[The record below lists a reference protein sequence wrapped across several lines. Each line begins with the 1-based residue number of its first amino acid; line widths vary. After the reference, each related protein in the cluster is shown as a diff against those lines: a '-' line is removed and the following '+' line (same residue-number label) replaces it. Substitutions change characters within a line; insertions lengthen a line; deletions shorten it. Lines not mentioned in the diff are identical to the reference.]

1 MKLAVG
7 LVLGY
12 LIGSRMLE
20 SDYSDVVDAL
30 RAVGRSDELRD
41 VLDTVRSH
49 ATQTLRDVADMLE
62 PAPPDRDLVARVT
75 DLQSHRGR

>member
-7 LVLGY
+7 LLVGY
-12 LIGSRMLE
+12 VIGSRMLE

-41 VLDTVRSH
+41 VLRTVRTH
-49 ATQTLRDVADMLE
+49 ATLTLREVADMLE
-62 PAPPDRDLVARVT
+62 PPPPDDLVARVT
-75 DLQSHRGR
+75 DLQSRRAR